1 MTAPVPSK
9 AHVSGIASAPGDLPL
24 SMLQERS
31 RRRSTQFRHD
41 NQLAPSDPR
50 PGQPVTV
57 TATSGA
63 AVTLM
68 HAEIWYTTDG
78 SLPDATS
85 PRVPL
90 ALADVEWNVDTG
102 YINHWQGTLPP
113 QPAGVVV
120 RYKIAGYASTNSTTP
135 SYFACDGSGFWYQY
149 GEAGLTT
156 FAYRVEED
164 PVLLPTWMEDAVIYQ
179 IFLDRFHPGT
189 ADGVFP
195 AGRGPL
201 DKHGGTLR
209 GVLAALPYLAD
220 LGVNCLWLSPLGPS
234 ESYHRYDQTDFFAV
248 DPDLG
253 TLDDMRALVQAAHD
267 RGMRLI
273 LDFVPSHGSWKM
285 PQFIAAQQDADAPSR
300 GWFIFDE
307 WPHKYRSFL
316 GVVPTLVT
324 FNGDDE
330 GLRRFLIDSA
340 LFWLCEVGFDGLR
353 LDHSIGHGSDF
364 WVAFSR
370 AIAAAKPDAAI
381 FGEATDTP
389 QMLRNSRGQLQG
401 ILDFPFAQ
409 IARLGF
415 GRGEWTVA
423 EVAGALD
430 AYTRFMQ
437 AGPGRVT
444 FIDNHDMNR
453 FLFVAGGDV
462 RRLKLG
468 VLCLFTL
475 PCPPALY
482 YGTEIGLSQ
491 PQDKDAGGYGGDH
504 VIRGDMPWDPSAWNR
519 DLLDFHKAL
528 IALRRRH
535 TALRTGAWQLSFVD
549 PTRAL
554 FAYELSAEGRT
565 LQVVFNLGESTQE
578 ITLDTAWQHRVLLTT
593 NSNDGTGAMSS
604 LRLSGLSGAVIE
616 IEK

>member
-1 MTAPVPSK
+1 MTAPIQSND
-9 AHVSGIASAPGDLPL
+9 HVSGIASAPGDLPL

-50 PGQPVTV
+50 PGQAVTV

-68 HAEIWYTTDG
+68 RAEIWYTTDG
-78 SLPDATS
+78 SLPDAAS
-85 PRVPL
+85 PRTPL

-120 RYKIAGYASTNSTTP
+120 RYKIAGYATADSAAPNR
-135 SYFACDGSGFWYQY
+135 FACDGSGFWYQHA
-149 GEAGLTT
+149 EDGLTT
-156 FAYRVEED
+156 FAYRVEEA
-164 PVLLPTWMEDAVIYQ
+164 PVLLPTWMDDAVIYQ
-179 IFLDRFHPGT
+179 IVLDRFHPGT
-189 ADGVFP
+189 ADGAFP
-195 AGRGPL
+195 PGRGPL
-201 DKHGGTLR
+201 EKHGGTLR
-209 GVLAALPYLAD
+209 GVLAALPYLAE

-234 ESYHRYDQTDFFAV
+234 ESYHRYDQIDFFGI

-253 TLDDMRALVQAAHD
+253 TFEEMRALVQAAHD

-300 GWFIFDE
+300 NWFVFDE

-316 GVVPTLVT
+316 GVVPSLVS
-324 FNGDDE
+324 FNGNDE
-330 GLRRFLIDSA
+330 GLRRFLVDSA

-364 WVAFSR
+364 WVAFSS
-370 AIAAAKPDAAI
+370 AISAVKPDAAI

-389 QMLRNSRGQLQG
+389 QMLRNYRGQLQG

-475 PCPPALY
+475 PHPPSLY

-491 PQDKDAGGYGGDH
+491 RQDKDAGGYGGDH
-504 VIRGDMPWDPSAWNR
+504 EIRGDMPWDPSAWNL
-519 DLLDFHKAL
+519 DLLNFHKAL
-528 IALRRRH
+528 ISLRQEQA
-535 TALRTGAWQLSFVD
+535 ALRTGSWQLSFVD
-549 PTRAL
+549 PARAL

-565 LQVVFNLGESTQE
+565 LQVLFNLGETTQE
-578 ITLDTAWQHRVLLTT
+578 ITFNTTRQCRILLAT
-593 NSNDGTGAMSS
+593 NLNDRAEAVSS
-604 LRLSGLSGAVIE
+604 LCLSGLSGVIVAVE
-616 IEK
+616 Q